1 MNLLRGDA
9 FRLARCVDI
18 ITGKDSDI
26 PRAKPFKYSYEKEI
40 VMYAY
45 HKKLDY
51 FATECIYSP
60 NAYRGHV
67 RELIKDLERIRPS
80 SIIDIIH
87 SAEFLALKESAKI
100 PTKMTCGRCG
110 YLSSNAVCKACMLL
124 ES

>member
-1 MNLLRGDA
+1 MDEVVKKIGLTNNCTYCGVFRRQALDRGCSQLKVDKLVTGHNADDIAETILMNLLRGDA
-9 FRLARCVDI
+9 FRLSRCVDI

-26 PRAKPFKYSYEKEI
+26 PRAKPFKYTYEKEI

-67 RELIKDLERIRPS
+67 RELIKD
-80 SIIDIIH
+80 
-87 SAEFLALKESAKI
+87 
-100 PTKMTCGRCG
+100 
-110 YLSSNAVCKACMLL
+110 
-124 ES
+124 